1 MPHSLYDTVRPAR
14 WLRVARAA
22 CLFALFAAA
31 PGARAG
37 DAYDVGP
44 FFGEGQATPSDL
56 SLDLSAAPSAN
67 SIPEPMALALLGA
80 GLIGIGILRW
90 LRR

>member
-1 MPHSLYDTVRPAR
+1 MPHSLCDTVRPAR

-44 FFGEGQATPSDL
+44 FFGEGQVTPS
-56 SLDLSAAPSAN
+56 DLSAAPSAN

-80 GLIGIGILRW
+80 GLIGISILRW